1 MSRRKRSPIRE
12 VIPDAKYNS
21 VLVAKFINTVM
32 LDGKKSVVEKTVYS
46 AFDKIQEYSN
56 KKSNENKS
64 ALEIFSFIIEK
75 ITPTIEVRARRIG
88 GATYQIPT
96 EVKSRRGQALAL
108 KWLVTAIR
116 KQSGNLSNKIFKA
129 FKEVLDNT
137 GWAYKKKEEV
147 FKMAEANKAF
157 AHYAW

>member
-1 MSRRKRSPIRE
+1 MRRRRTPIRE
-12 VIPDAKYNS
+12 IIPDAKYNS
-21 VLVAKFINTVM
+21 IMVTRLVNSIM
-32 LDGKKSVVEKTVYS
+32 LDGKKSICEKAVYG
-46 AFDKIQEYSN
+46 AFDMIKE
-56 KKSNENKS
+56 KLKRDP
-64 ALEIFSFIIEK
+64 LETFSEIIEK

-96 EVKSRRGQALAL
+96 EVKERRGVALAL

-116 KQSGNLSNKIFKA
+116 KQSGKSLAEKIYRA
-129 FKEVLDNT
+129 MNDVLNNT